1 MDLGLKDRVAIVTG
15 ASRGIG
21 RATAA
26 ELLAEG
32 AHVVVASKDPE
43 RNAAAC
49 RELTGKGASNSGGRV
64 LGLVIDIES
73 DESIRQMVERT
84 LKEFGRLDILVN
96 NAALVSPGDLYTL
109 SDTDWGKSFDKK
121 LNGFARC
128 MRHAIPPMRARKWGR
143 IINVTGGAGRQPQ
156 PGAVATGMNN
166 AAILNLTKAMAA
178 DLAKDGILLNSVVP
192 SSTLTER
199 LAESIRKTAAQT
211 GKTEAEVLKERGSKF
226 PLGRIA
232 DVKEVAAVIA
242 FMASERAS
250 YVVGCAW
257 QVDGG
262 AMAAI

>member
-21 RATAA
+21 RACAA

-32 AHVVVASKDPE
+32 AHVVAASLDPK
-43 RNAAAC
+43 RNAEAC
-49 RELTGKGASNSGGRV
+49 RKLSGRAGRV
-64 LGLVIDIES
+64 LGIPFDIES
-73 DESIRQMVERT
+73 DESVHMMVERT
-84 LKEFGRLDILVN
+84 LAEFGRLDILVN

-109 SDTDWGKSFDKK
+109 SDAEWGRSFEKK

-156 PGAVATGMNN
+156 PNAVATGMNN
-166 AAILNLTKAMAA
+166 AAILNLTKAMAN
-178 DLAKDGILLNSVVP
+178 DLARDGILLNAVVP
-192 SSTLTER
+192 TSTLTER
-199 LAESIRKTAAQT
+199 LEEGIRKTAAQT
-211 GKTEAEVLKERGSKF
+211 GKSEAEVLRERGAKF
-226 PLGRIA
+226 PLGRLA
-232 DVKEVAAVIA
+232 KPEEVAAVVA
-242 FMASERAS
+242 FLASERAS
-250 YVVGCAW
+250 YVLGCAW

>member
-21 RATAA
+21 RACAA

-49 RELTGKGASNSGGRV
+49 RELSGKGGRV
-64 LGLVIDIES
+64 MGMVIDIES
-73 DESIRQMVERT
+73 DDSIRMMVERT

-156 PGAVATGMNN
+156 PNAVATGMNN

-199 LAESIRKTAAQT
+199 LAENIKKTAAQT
-211 GKTEAEVLKERGSKF
+211 GKTEAEVLKERGAKF